1 MKNRFINLMLIVL
14 ISMST
19 GGCSAV
25 RLIQTNAGVEATKS
39 VERSEER
46 RTPLSRKDFRFG
58 FNASGSQLGVR
69 LEYRPYYDLEI
80 QEHVVY
86 TPNVRSTTAELIL
99 GAATSGLFIWAL
111 VDNLVETGEIA
122 VNDEGELYNVHE
134 FDWDGAN
141 SLQKAIIIGVP
152 LDFLL
157 YGAALSVEMKVR
169 EPWKQRGTFPD
180 EWQLLRNHPYRI
192 ELPTYNFGRDYRS
205 KTGNES
211 IAVTEFLTGIKNP
224 ISFMNIDSVSLRA
237 STDFEGKGYQK
248 TLNFT
253 TQTQL
258 QPFREV
264 ALASKGIDMIST
276 GKPRL
281 MPRPETTFRW
291 NKNTV
296 QAGEMA
302 TLWVTIKNTGKG
314 ALYRVTALTVSQDPT
329 LNNHELKFGKIEPD
343 NSISIPVSF
352 KTDKLKRTQEI
363 PVRIKFA
370 EYNGHIPENIEAKLK
385 VVEVPRPKFDYAYR
399 IIDGGTSTSVGN
411 GDGIFQRGE
420 SADVQVAIR
429 NSGKGDATGVTVRL
443 DLLNP
448 TGVDIYGDD
457 FANLQTLSAGDTKL
471 ATFNV
476 GIKRNV
482 SINML
487 SIKLSVKENNF
498 GTETSLTETISLPVN
513 KGTVPR
519 IKNLNL
525 VAWVT
530 SNSAQ
535 VYNGASNA
543 TPISAK
549 IPQDSQV
556 RVSGQLGEWYRVEL
570 NVRDQQTTGWIHAE
584 QLTTTKRVRQS
595 RSEVETPR
603 VDEVFQNTPP
613 ILELLKPE
621 QHGMVVEEDKLM
633 IRARAVTN
641 IGIKNVMLT
650 VNGKKKNIVPSRRNT
665 TEQHSQTS
673 FRIEENVPLNY
684 GLNTIELNAYDTKN
698 QAASEPLVFSV
709 IREREEVRND
719 YALLFG
725 VNSYE
730 HFDPWH
736 KLNNPI
742 PDAEAIGDEL
752 KNRYGFAVEV
762 VNDPSRDDIL
772 TKINEYTRKQYN
784 DNDQLLI
791 FFAGHGYYEERN
803 NIGMGYLVASDTLP
817 PDADRGKSSYISHGD
832 IRERIENI
840 GCEHI
845 FFMVDA
851 CFSGAFDSP
860 VEQFNRA
867 RGANG
872 IPNDVPKGQFIKQ
885 SLAYK
890 TRWYL
895 TSGGKEYVSDGHP
908 NRHSPFT
915 RRVLDALRSTGGGKH
930 GILTLEDIGRYVEK
944 ATPQPRAGEF
954 GSNAPGSNFLFIR
967 E

>member
-1 MKNRFINLMLIVL
+1 MKHSL
-14 ISMST
+14 ISLTLIIFISMT
-19 GGCSAV
+19 TVGCSAV
-25 RLIQTNAGVEATKS
+25 RLIQTNAGVEATKI
-39 VERSEER
+39 VERSEKR
-46 RTPLSRKDFRFG
+46 RVPLNRKDFRFG
-58 FNASGSQLGVR
+58 LNASGSQLGVR
-69 LEYRPYYDLEI
+69 LEYRPYHALEI
-80 QEHVVY
+80 QEHVIY
-86 TPNVRSTTAELIL
+86 KPNVRSTTAELIL
-99 GAATSGLFIWAL
+99 GAVTSGLFIWAL
-111 VDNLVETGEIA
+111 VDNLVETGEVA

-134 FDWDGAN
+134 FDWDGAS
-141 SLQKAIIIGVP
+141 SLQQAIIVGVP

-157 YGAALSVEMKVR
+157 YGAALGVEMKVR
-169 EPWKQRGTFPD
+169 EPWKQRGTFPG
-180 EWQLLRNHPYRI
+180 EWQLLRNHPYRV
-192 ELPTYNFGRDYRS
+192 ELPTYNFGKDYWS

-211 IAVTEFLTGIKNP
+211 IAVPEFLTGIKNP
-224 ISFMNIDSVSLRA
+224 ISFMNIDSVSVRA

-248 TLNFT
+248 TLSFT

-291 NKNTV
+291 NKDTV

-314 ALYRVTALTVSQDPT
+314 TLYRVTALTVSQDPT
-329 LNNHELKFGKIEPD
+329 LNNHELKFGKIDPGD
-343 NSISIPVSF
+343 SISVPVSV
-352 KTDKLKRTQEI
+352 KINKLMRTQEI

-370 EYNGHIPENIEAKLK
+370 EYNDHIPENIEAKLK
-385 VVEVPRPKFDYAYR
+385 VVEVLRPKFDYAYR
-399 IIDGGTSTSVGN
+399 IVDGGTSTSVGN

-429 NSGKGDATGVTVRL
+429 NSGKGNATGVTVRL
-443 DLLNP
+443 NLLNP
-448 TGVDIYGDD
+448 TGVDIYGDK
-457 FANLQTLSAGDTKL
+457 FVNLQTLSAGDTKL

-482 SINML
+482 SINRL
-487 SIKLSVKENNF
+487 SMRLSVKENTF
-498 GTETSLTETISLPVN
+498 GIETSLTETISLPIN
-513 KGTVPR
+513 QGTAPK
-519 IKNLNL
+519 IKDLNL
-525 VAWVT
+525 IASVT

-543 TPISAK
+543 TPISAE
-549 IPQDSQV
+549 IPQGSQV
-556 RVSGQLGEWYRVEL
+556 KVSGQVGEWYRIEL
-570 NVRDQQTTGWIHAE
+570 NVRDQKTTGWIHGE
-584 QLTTTKRVRQS
+584 QLTTTRSARQLN
-595 RSEVETPR
+595 SEVEESE
-603 VDEVFQNTPP
+603 VVEVFQNTPP
-613 ILELLKPE
+613 TLELLEPE
-621 QHGMVVEEDKLM
+621 RHEIVVEEDELV
-633 IRARAVTN
+633 IQARTVAN
-641 IGIKNVMLT
+641 KGIKNLVLT
-650 VNGKKKNIVPSRRNT
+650 VNGRKKNIGTRRSNAT
-665 TEQHSQTS
+665 QQSSQTV
-673 FRIEENVPLNY
+673 FKIEERVLLNY
-684 GLNTIELNAYDTKN
+684 GLNTIELNAYDINN
-698 QAASEPLVFSV
+698 QASEPIVLSV
-709 IREREEVRND
+709 TREREEVRND

-742 PDAEAIGDEL
+742 PDAEAIRDEL

-762 VNDPSRDDIL
+762 VRDPNRDDIL
-772 TKINEYTRKQYN
+772 TKINEYARKRYN

-817 PDADRGKSSYISHGD
+817 PDADLGKSSYISHGD
-832 IRERIENI
+832 FRERIENI

-845 FFMVDA
+845 FLMVDA
-851 CFSGAFDSP
+851 CFSGAVDAP
-860 VEQFNRA
+860 VTQFNRA
-867 RGANG
+867 RGVNR
-872 IPNDVPKGQFIKQ
+872 IRDDITKKQFIKQ
-885 SLAYK
+885 RLAYK

-895 TSGGKEYVSDGHP
+895 TSGGKEYVSDGRP
-908 NRHSPFT
+908 NQHSPFT
-915 RRVLDALRSTGGGKH
+915 RRVLDALRSAGGGKH

-944 ATPQPRAGEF
+944 ASPQPRASEF

>member
-1 MKNRFINLMLIVL
+1 MKHSL
-14 ISMST
+14 ISLTLIIFISMT
-19 GGCSAV
+19 TVGCSVV

-39 VERSEER
+39 VERSKER
-46 RTPLSRKDFRFG
+46 RTPLNRKDFRFG

-69 LEYRPYYDLEI
+69 LEYRPYYALEI

-86 TPNVRSTTAELIL
+86 TPNVRATTAELLL
-99 GAATSGLFIWAL
+99 GLATSGLFVWAL
-111 VDNLVETGEIA
+111 VDNFVETGEVA
-122 VNDEGELYNVHE
+122 VNDEGKLYNVSK
-134 FDWDGAN
+134 FDWDGAS
-141 SLQKAIIIGVP
+141 SLQKAIIVGVP

-157 YGAALSVEMKVR
+157 YGGALGVEMKVR
-169 EPWKQRGTFPD
+169 EPWKQRGTFPG
-180 EWQLLRNHPYRI
+180 EWQFLRNHSYRI
-192 ELPTYNFGRDYRS
+192 ELPSYNFGKDYWS

-211 IAVTEFLTGIKNP
+211 ILVTEFLTGIRNP
-224 ISFMNIDSVSLRA
+224 VSFMDIDSVSLRA

-248 TLNFT
+248 TLSFT

-264 ALASKGIDMIST
+264 ALASKGIDMTST

-291 NKNTV
+291 NENTV
-296 QAGEMA
+296 QAGDTA
-302 TLWVTIKNTGKG
+302 TLWVAVKNTGKG
-314 ALYRVTALTVSQDPT
+314 TLYRVTALTVSRDPT
-329 LNNHELKFGKIEPD
+329 LNNHELKFGKIDPSD
-343 NSISIPVSF
+343 SVSVPVSV
-352 KTDKLKRTQEI
+352 KIDKLMRTQEI

-370 EYNGHIPENIEAKLK
+370 EYNDHIPENIEARLK
-385 VVEVPRPKFDYAYR
+385 VVEAPRPKFDYAYR

-429 NSGKGDATGVTVRL
+429 NSGKGNATGVTVRL
-443 DLLNP
+443 NLLNP
-448 TGVDIYGDD
+448 RGVDIYGDK
-457 FANLQTLSAGDTKL
+457 FVNLQTLSAGDTKL

-487 SIKLSVKENNF
+487 SMKLLVKENNF
-498 GTETSLTETISLPVN
+498 GTETSLMETISLPIN
-513 KGTVPR
+513 QGTAPK
-519 IKNLNL
+519 IKDLNL
-525 VAWVT
+525 IASVT

-543 TPISAK
+543 TPISAE
-549 IPQDSQV
+549 ISQDSQV
-556 RVSGQLGEWYRVEL
+556 KVSGKVGEWYRVEL
-570 NVRDQQTTGWIHAE
+570 NVRDQKTTGWIHSN
-584 QLTTTKRVRQS
+584 QLTTTQRMR
-595 RSEVETPR
+595 RPNSEVEKPE
-603 VDEVFQNTPP
+603 VVEVFQNTPP
-613 ILELLKPE
+613 TLELLEPE
-621 QHGMVVEEDKLM
+621 QHKIVVEEGELV
-633 IRARAVTN
+633 IQARAVAN
-641 IGIKNVMLT
+641 KGIKNVVLT
-650 VNGKKKNIVPSRRNT
+650 VNGRKKNIGTQVRNAT
-665 TEQHSQTS
+665 QQPSQTD
-673 FRIEENVPLNY
+673 FRIEERVALNY

-698 QAASEPLVFSV
+698 QVSEPIFLL
-709 IREREEVRND
+709 ITREREEVRND

-762 VNDPSRDDIL
+762 VSDPSRDDIL
-772 TKINEYTRKQYN
+772 TKVNEYARKQYN

-791 FFAGHGYYEERN
+791 FFAGHGYYEETN
-803 NIGMGYLVASDTLP
+803 DVGIGYLVASDTLP

-832 IRERIENI
+832 FRERIENI

-845 FFMVDA
+845 FLMVDA
-851 CFSGAFDSP
+851 CFSGAFDAP
-860 VEQFNRA
+860 VNQFNRV
-867 RGANG
+867 RGANR
-872 IPNDVPKGQFIKQ
+872 ILDDVTKRQFIKQ

-915 RRVLDALRSTGGGKH
+915 RRVLDALRSAGGGKH

-944 ATPQPRAGEF
+944 ASPQPRAGEF